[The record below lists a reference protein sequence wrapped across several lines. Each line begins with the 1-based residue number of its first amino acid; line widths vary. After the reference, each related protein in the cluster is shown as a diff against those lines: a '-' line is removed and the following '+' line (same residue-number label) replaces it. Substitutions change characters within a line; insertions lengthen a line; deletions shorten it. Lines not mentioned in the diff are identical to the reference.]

1 MQVSS
6 TSDLPAGLGS
16 AGSGSADRLFD
27 GSPSGMAF
35 DLSIIVPL
43 YNEEESVGPMH
54 AAICAAVHGL
64 PGTVEIVFVDDGSRD
79 RTFALASQLP
89 RAQGNV
95 HLRLVKFRR
104 NFGQTAAMA
113 AGIEH
118 ARGRI
123 LLTMD
128 GDLQNDPA
136 DIPLFLA
143 KLEEGYDLVVGWRHD
158 RQDHW
163 SRVLPSKIANWL
175 IGKATGVPIKDN
187 GCSLKA
193 YRARLIK
200 EVPLYA
206 EMHRFIPAMSSLAG
220 ARIAEIKVRHHPR
233 RYGRSKYGFSRIYK
247 VFLDLIAISTILGF
261 NRRPMLGFLVLAL
274 IAMTLGL
281 LSLGFALAYGMLM
294 ASQPGIVFSG
304 LAVLFGALA
313 LFLMMLGLLS
323 QLVYATM
330 ARRFNSFRRLAAR
343 RLAAEPAP
351 EFKERMA

>member
-1 MQVSS
+1 MIR
-6 TSDLPAGLGS
+6 T
-16 AGSGSADRLFD
+16 
-27 GSPSGMAF
+27 F

-43 YNEEESVGPMH
+43 YNEEESIGPMH
-54 AAICAAVHGL
+54 EAIRAAVADL

-79 RTFALASQLP
+79 RTFALAQALP
-89 RAQGNV
+89 RHQANV

-123 LLTMD
+123 LITMD

-143 KLEEGYDLVVGWRHD
+143 KIDEGFDLVVGWRHA

-163 SRVLPSKIANWL
+163 SRVLPSKVANWL

-193 YRARLIK
+193 YRAELIK
-200 EVPLYA
+200 EIPLYA

-220 ARIAEIKVRHHPR
+220 ARIAEIKVRHHAR
-233 RYGRSKYGFSRIYK
+233 RFGHSKYGFSRIYK
-247 VFLDLIAISTILGF
+247 VFLDLLAISTILGF
-261 NRRPMLGFLVLAL
+261 HRRPMLAFAGLATVATGIGLV
-274 IAMTLGL
+274 
-281 LSLGFALAYGMLM
+281 SLGSALVYGMTPHD
-294 ASQPGIVFSG
+294 QPGIVFSG

-313 LFLMMLGLLS
+313 IFLMVLGLLS
-323 QLVYATM
+323 QLIYGTM
-330 ARRFNSFRRLAAR
+330 ARRFDPFRRLAAR
-343 RLAAEPAP
+343 PIAAPA
-351 EFKERMA
+351 EERPA

>member
-1 MQVSS
+1 M
-6 TSDLPAGLGS
+6 T
-16 AGSGSADRLFD
+16 RT
-27 GSPSGMAF
+27 F

-43 YNEEESVGPMH
+43 YNEEESIGPMH
-54 AAICAAVHGL
+54 EAIRAAVADL
-64 PGTVEIVFVDDGSRD
+64 PGSVEVVFVDDGSRD
-79 RTFALASQLP
+79 RTFALAQALP
-89 RAQGNV
+89 RHQANV

-123 LLTMD
+123 LITMD

-143 KLEEGYDLVVGWRHD
+143 KIDEGFDLVVGWRHA

-163 SRVLPSKIANWL
+163 SRVLPSRVANWL

-193 YRARLIK
+193 YRAELIK
-200 EVPLYA
+200 EIPLYA

-220 ARIAEIKVRHHPR
+220 ARIAEIKVRHHAR
-233 RYGRSKYGFSRIYK
+233 RFGHSKYGFSRIYK
-247 VFLDLIAISTILGF
+247 VFLDLLAISTILGF
-261 NRRPMLGFLVLAL
+261 NRRPMLAFAGLATVATGIGLV
-274 IAMTLGL
+274 
-281 LSLGFALAYGMLM
+281 SLGSALVYGLT
-294 ASQPGIVFSG
+294 AHDQPGIVFSG

-313 LFLMMLGLLS
+313 IFLMVLGLLS
-323 QLVYATM
+323 QLIYGTM
-330 ARRFNSFRRLAAR
+330 ARRFDPFRRLAAR
-343 RLAAEPAP
+343 LIATEP
-351 EFKERMA
+351 EERPA

>member
-1 MQVSS
+1 M
-6 TSDLPAGLGS
+6 T
-16 AGSGSADRLFD
+16 
-27 GSPSGMAF
+27 F

-43 YNEEESVGPMH
+43 YNEEESIGPMYE
-54 AAICAAVHGL
+54 AIRAAVQDLSGS
-64 PGTVEIVFVDDGSRD
+64 VEIVFVDDGSRD
-79 RTFALASQLP
+79 RTFALAGDLP
-89 RAQGNV
+89 RHNGNV

-113 AGIEH
+113 AGIEF

-123 LLTMD
+123 LITMD

-143 KLEEGYDLVVGWRHD
+143 KIDEGYDLVVGWRHD

-163 SRVLPSKIANWL
+163 SRVIPSKVANWL

-193 YRARLIK
+193 YRAELIK
-200 EVPLYA
+200 EIPLYA

-233 RYGRSKYGFSRIYK
+233 RFGHSKYGFSRIYK
-247 VFLDLIAISTILGF
+247 VFLDLLAISTILGF
-261 NRRPMLGFLVLAL
+261 HRQPMLAFAGLAAAATGLGFV
-274 IAMTLGL
+274 
-281 LSLGFALAYGMLM
+281 SLGSALVYGMTPHD
-294 ASQPGIVFSG
+294 QPGIVFSG

-313 LFLMMLGLLS
+313 IFLMVLGLLS
-323 QLVYATM
+323 QLIYGTM
-330 ARRFNSFRRLAAR
+330 ARRFDPFRRLAAR
-343 RLAAEPAP
+343 LIATEP
-351 EFKERMA
+351 EERTA